1 MSNATIVGKFIS
13 LADRGSW
20 KTLTIQRDAADDYER
35 EHADKTIIPFDV
47 SSYAAK
53 KLPELRE
60 GATVAVGYILRGS
73 LWKERRYLSAAVE
86 SVDVISQPD
95 GDTADEP
102 GAAVSDP
109 TGAADGGTVEEPE
122 SLPF

>member
-60 GATVAVGYILRGS
+60 GATVAVAYILRGS

-95 GDTADEP
+95 SDPADEP
-102 GAAVSDP
+102 GAAASDP